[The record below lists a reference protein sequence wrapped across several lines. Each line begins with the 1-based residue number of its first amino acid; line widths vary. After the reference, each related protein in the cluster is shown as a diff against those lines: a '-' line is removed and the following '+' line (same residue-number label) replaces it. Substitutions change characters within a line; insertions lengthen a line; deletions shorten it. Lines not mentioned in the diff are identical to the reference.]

1 MARTAAESPILMR
14 AWSLIVVGLLLAS
27 LALGF
32 LAFAGRVDPNLH
44 GMVAFVTAAGA
55 IASHVRRGS
64 GWDSLAVVS
73 LVVAVGLG
81 LAARGGG
88 AARPHLM
95 VALAATVLSGG
106 LHLSG
111 WRVGER

>member
-1 MARTAAESPILMR
+1 MAAGSPILMR
-14 AWSLIVVGLLLAS
+14 VWSLFVVGLLLAS

-55 IASHVRRGS
+55 VTSHVRRGS
-64 GWDSLAVVS
+64 GWDFLAVVS
-73 LVVAVGLG
+73 LVVSVGLG
-81 LAARGGG
+81 LAAQGGG
-88 AARPHLM
+88 GSARLHLA
-95 VALAATVLSGG
+95 VALAAAALSGG

-111 WRVGER
+111 WRG